1 MVMRCISGVKAI
13 KMVSQIVDHAMVL
26 KLRISP
32 VVIPAMKL
40 FKHTQPK
47 DGPIMLLN
55 LNNAMSSA
63 IWVYT

>member
-1 MVMRCISGVKAI
+1 
-13 KMVSQIVDHAMVL
+13 MVSQIVDHATVL
-26 KLRISP
+26 TLKKFL
-32 VVIPAMKL
+32 VAIPAMKL
-40 FKHTQPK
+40 FKHTWPK